1 MVVSLSTLKI
11 PKILLYTQQ
20 TPTIGYRMS
29 SEEMLKTYSIKNIT
43 PIDYQLIREIDADK
57 LSEEDLIETVLELV
71 K

>member
-1 MVVSLSTLKI
+1 
-11 PKILLYTQQ
+11 
-20 TPTIGYRMS
+20 MS